1 MKTIC
6 IALSLAL
13 LIGCGSKKAPDEKA
27 FEASMDS
34 LNNQAP
40 KINDEVV
47 TALLDQIPSP
57 LEISMMLKQSGS
69 KYNSSILNSPDNL
82 AKYNSNYKKA
92 LNMGIYGADLGYTNI
107 YGQNMDGVRYL
118 STIKSLA
125 DDLNLGQFFDIATIA
140 KLATNSD
147 NLDSLLLVTTQ
158 NFNAINH
165 YLQTENRSNLSILL
179 LVGGWIEAME
189 IMCQVAESQNFKN
202 KEIVDRIGEQKII
215 LEQIAIL
222 LSLYKSDNST
232 AELIKDFEEL
242 NKIFEAVNITYTY
255 KESTMKIVNGV
266 AMIEDNS
273 TTTIT
278 ITDKDAMAIKGKID
292 SMRNKIIN

>member
-40 KINDEVV
+40 KIDDEVV

-92 LNMGIYGADLGYTNI
+92 LNLGIYGADLGYINI
-107 YGQNMDGVRYL
+107 YGQNMDGMLYL
-118 STIKSLA
+118 KTIKALA
-125 DDLNLGQFFDIATIA
+125 DDLDLGQFFDIATIA
-140 KLATNSD
+140 KLAANSN

>member
-13 LIGCGSKKAPDEKA
+13 LIGCGSKKAPDENA

-40 KINDEVV
+40 KIDDEVV

-82 AKYNSNYKKA
+82 SKYNSNYKKA

-107 YGQNMDGVRYL
+107 YGQNMDGVQYL
-118 STIKSLA
+118 SAIKSLA
-125 DDLNLGQFFDIATIA
+125 DDLNIGQFFDIATIA
-140 KLATNSD
+140 KLAANSN

-165 YLQTENRSNLSILL
+165 YLQTENRSNLSIFL

-222 LSLYKSDNST
+222 LSFYKSDSST
-232 AELIKDFEEL
+232 AGLLKDFEEL
-242 NKIFEAVNITYTY
+242 NKIFEAVIITYTY

-278 ITDKDAMAIKGKID
+278 ITDKDAMAIKNKIAA
-292 SMRNKIIN
+292 MRNKIIN

>member
-125 DDLNLGQFFDIATIA
+125 DDLDLGQFFDIATIA